1 MRMAF
6 RAGSSAEPQGNEQD
20 RHHRAAQHR
29 PDDGCPA
36 GRELLAPSQGDHTSE
51 AELWIEEESAK
62 AVLGEAAIALGDL
75 LREHRQGEPVSHP
88 VSLSAPDLPSLLVE
102 WLEEL
107 VYLAEND
114 GFVPERIVQMDLS
127 GSSVEAVVGG
137 QRTTPQTL
145 VKGVT
150 YHQLEFERG
159 EKGSWHA
166 RVILDV

>member
-1 MRMAF
+1 MDRG
-6 RAGSSAEPQGNEQD
+6 REPQGHPRRSGD
-20 RHHRAAQHR
+20 RARRPVARA
-29 PDDGCPA
+29 PP
-36 GRELLAPSQGDHTSE
+36 
-51 AELWIEEESAK
+51 
-62 AVLGEAAIALGDL
+62 
-75 LREHRQGEPVSHP
+75 GEPVTHP
-88 VSLSAPDLPSLLVE
+88 VSLSAPDLPTLLVE

-127 GSSVEAVVGG
+127 GSAVEAVVAG

-150 YHQLEFERG
+150 YHRLEFEQDEEG
-159 EKGSWHA
+159 AWHA